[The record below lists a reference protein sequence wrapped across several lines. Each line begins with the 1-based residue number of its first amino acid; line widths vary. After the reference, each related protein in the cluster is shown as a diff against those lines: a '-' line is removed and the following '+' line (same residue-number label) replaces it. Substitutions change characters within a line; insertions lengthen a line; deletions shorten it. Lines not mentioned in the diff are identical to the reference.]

1 MDTHPEARGPRRDR
15 LETSAPFIHRGP
27 TIRISTVSPLFSPA
41 PRRGRCL
48 NWRSACASPEYTSG
62 AWLISQQRRQSEF
75 MSDHGA
81 LASLRELSKAGHVLP
96 EAETDEPPS
105 PTPSPEQKVGEA
117 AVADLDPQAASAAR
131 YRRRVL
137 LVLSAIVLALTLYWA
152 SAYFF
157 AYTDDAYVTS
167 DFVSVAPYISGR
179 IVSVNI
185 VDNQTVRKG
194 ELLATI
200 DPTPFQLALNEK
212 QAKKTEAEAQLAV
225 DRDVIVATQAQRG
238 DAAAKERLASDNLRR
253 ATPVAAAGFVSR
265 QALDTA
271 TAQVQEAKAALA
283 DAETT
288 IAKAQQ
294 MLALH
299 QATVATIT
307 AEIAVTQWQLDQ
319 TKLLAPTDGTITQLT
334 LRVGDQ
340 AAENAPLIGLV
351 DAHAW
356 RIYAN
361 YKESVIRHMQVGHTA
376 WVWLDTYPW
385 HIHRATIQGIA
396 RGISREQ
403 GERKMLPYVAPT
415 TDWIRLERR
424 FPVTLVLQEQSPD
437 IVLHMGAD
445 ARTLI
450 LY

>member
-1 MDTHPEARGPRRDR
+1 MSERTTQPLLREVASATA
-15 LETSAPFIHRGP
+15 LEPPPPA
-27 TIRISTVSPLFSPA
+27 SPA
-41 PRRGRCL
+41 P
-48 NWRSACASPEYTSG
+48 AVAPQVE
-62 AWLISQQRRQSEF
+62 E
-75 MSDHGA
+75 
-81 LASLRELSKAGHVLP
+81 KA
-96 EAETDEPPS
+96 PPS
-105 PTPSPEQKVGEA
+105 TASTEVEA
-117 AVADLDPQAASAAR
+117 DTTR

-137 LVLSAIVLALTLYWA
+137 LTLSAVVLALVLYWA
-152 SAYFF
+152 SGYFL

-200 DPTPFQLALNEK
+200 DPMPFQLALSEK
-212 QAKKTEAEAQLAV
+212 QAKKAEAEAQLAV
-225 DRDVIVATQAQRG
+225 DRDVIAATQAQRD
-238 DAAAKERLASDNLRR
+238 DAAAKERLASDNVRR
-253 ATPVAAAGFVSR
+253 ATPITAQGFYSR
-265 QALDTA
+265 QGLDTL
-271 TAQVQEAKAALA
+271 TAKEQEAKAALA
-283 DAETT
+283 DAETA

-294 MLALH
+294 TLALH
-299 QATVATIT
+299 QATVAAIS
-307 AEIAVTQWQLDQ
+307 AEIAYLQWQLDQ

-340 AAENAPLIGLV
+340 ATENAPLIGLV

-361 YKESVIRHMQVGHTA
+361 YKESVIRHMKVGHAA
-376 WVWLDTYPW
+376 WIWLDTYPW
-385 HIHRATIQGIA
+385 HMHRATIQGIA

-403 GERKMLPYVAPT
+403 GERKLLPYVAPT

-424 FPVTLVLQEQSPD
+424 FPVTLVLQPQSPD

-450 LY
+450 VY

>member
-1 MDTHPEARGPRRDR
+1 MSDRGTLAQLR
-15 LETSAPFIHRGP
+15 ETSRAERAVAEVQ
-27 TIRISTVSPLFSPA
+27 TAEPA
-41 PRRGRCL
+41 PK
-48 NWRSACASPEYTSG
+48 
-62 AWLISQQRRQSEF
+62 I
-75 MSDHGA
+75 
-81 LASLRELSKAGHVLP
+81 
-96 EAETDEPPS
+96 ETPVPA
-105 PTPSPEQKVGEA
+105 TT
-117 AVADLDPQAASAAR
+117 LDPQAEETTR

-137 LVLSAIVLALTLYWA
+137 LTLSAVALALVLYWA
-152 SAYFF
+152 SGYFF

-167 DFVSVAPYISGR
+167 DFVSVAPYVSGR
-179 IVSVNI
+179 IVSLNI
-185 VDNQTVRKG
+185 VDNQTVKKG

-225 DRDVIVATQAQRG
+225 DRDVIAAAQAQRD
-238 DAAAKERLASDNLRR
+238 DAAAKERLASDNVRR
-253 ATPVAAAGFVSR
+253 ATPVTAAGFYSR
-265 QALDTA
+265 QGLDTL
-271 TAQVQEAKAALA
+271 TAKEQEANAALA
-283 DAETT
+283 DAESA

-294 MLALH
+294 TLALH

-307 AEIAVTQWQLDQ
+307 TEIAYLQWQLEQ
-319 TKLLAPTDGTITQLT
+319 TKLLSPADGTVTQLI
-334 LRVGDQ
+334 LRIGDQ
-340 AAENAPLIGLV
+340 AVENTPLIGLV

-361 YKESVIRHMQVGHTA
+361 YKESVIRHMKVGHTA

-396 RGISREQ
+396 RGISRDQ

-437 IVLHMGAD
+437 FVLHMGSD

-450 LY
+450 FY

>member
-1 MDTHPEARGPRRDR
+1 MSDRGP
-15 LETSAPFIHRGP
+15 LT
-27 TIRISTVSPLFSPA
+27 
-41 PRRGRCL
+41 
-48 NWRSACASPEYTSG
+48 
-62 AWLISQQRRQSEF
+62 
-75 MSDHGA
+75 
-81 LASLRELSKAGHVLP
+81 SLRELSTPERLLP
-96 EAETDEPPS
+96 EADTVEPLSLKAS
-105 PTPSPEQKVGEA
+105 PGQKVGEI
-117 AVADLDPQAASAAR
+117 AVANPNAQAESATR

-137 LVLSAIVLALTLYWA
+137 LVLSSIVLVLLLYWG
-152 SAYFF
+152 SGYFF

-185 VDNQTVRKG
+185 VDNQAVKKG

-200 DPTPFQLALNEK
+200 DPTPFQLALNER

-225 DRDVIVATQAQRG
+225 DRDVIAATQAQRD
-238 DAAAKERLASDNLRR
+238 DAAAKERLASDNVRR
-253 ATPVAAAGFVSR
+253 ATPITTAGFYSR
-265 QALDTA
+265 QGLDTLA
-271 TAQVQEAKAALA
+271 AKEQEAKATLA
-283 DAETT
+283 DAESA

-294 MLALH
+294 TLALH
-299 QATVATIT
+299 QATVAAIS
-307 AEIAVTQWQLDQ
+307 AQIAYLQWQLDQ

-340 AAENAPLIGLV
+340 AVENTPLIGLV

-361 YKESVIRHMQVGHTA
+361 YKESVIRHMKLGHTA
-376 WVWLDTYPW
+376 WIWLDTYPW
-385 HIHRATIQGIA
+385 HVHRATIQGIA

-437 IVLHMGAD
+437 IVLHMGSD
-445 ARTLI
+445 ARTL
-450 LY
+450 LFY

>member
-1 MDTHPEARGPRRDR
+1 
-15 LETSAPFIHRGP
+15 
-27 TIRISTVSPLFSPA
+27 
-41 PRRGRCL
+41 
-48 NWRSACASPEYTSG
+48 
-62 AWLISQQRRQSEF
+62 

-238 DAAAKERLASDNLRR
+238 DAVAKERLASDNLRR
-253 ATPVAAAGFVSR
+253 ATPLTAEGFFSR
-265 QALDTA
+265 QGLDTA
-271 TAQVQEAKAALA
+271 TAKEQEAKATLA
-283 DAETT
+283 DAESAV
-288 IAKAQQ
+288 AKAQQ

-299 QATVATIT
+299 QAAVATIS
-307 AEIAVTQWQLDQ
+307 AEMAYLQWQLDQ

-334 LRVGDQ
+334 LRIGDQ

-361 YKESVIRHMQVGHTA
+361 YKESVIRHMKVDHTA

-385 HIHRATIQGIA
+385 HVHRATIQGIA